1 MPVVTQILKYGVGH
15 LSTMNVAFLQRWPYL
30 PAFPMPGS
38 DRYPHCHQPDSGGH
52 IMRGCGHR
60 VMKSLYISRHPLD
73 SPLEGHLLW
82 DLALITP
89 GSARSYLFYLVSFF
103 WRPVS
108 MSSQWEPVRNCAM
121 IFQTCLLFICWMY
134 GSEA

>member
-52 IMRGCGHR
+52 IMSGCGHR
-60 VMKSLYISRHPLD
+60 VMKSLSVGRYDGAMRRVLKALNQGRHGGCLKIAD
-73 SPLEGHLLW
+73 IGRDELTN
-82 DLALITP
+82 DLK
-89 GSARSYLFYLVSFF
+89 
-103 WRPVS
+103 
-108 MSSQWEPVRNCAM
+108 
-121 IFQTCLLFICWMY
+121 
-134 GSEA
+134 